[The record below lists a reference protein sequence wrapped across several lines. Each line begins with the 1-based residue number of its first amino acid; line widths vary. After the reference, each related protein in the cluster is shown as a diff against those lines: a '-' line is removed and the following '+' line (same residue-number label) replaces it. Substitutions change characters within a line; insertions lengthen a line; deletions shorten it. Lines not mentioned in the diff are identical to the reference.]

1 MKTEFKASFLKSV
14 KKIKSAT
21 LKDEIAAAILQVEEA
36 KDTGGIASI
45 KKLKGYKDFYRIR
58 LGDYRIGL
66 KITGNLVYFVDIAHR
81 KDIYKLFP

>member
-14 KKIKSAT
+14 KKIRSTA
-21 LKDEIAAAILQVEEA
+21 LKEDIVTVIIQVEEA
-36 KDTGGIASI
+36 NDISSISFI
-45 KKLKGYKDFYRIR
+45 KKLKGFKDYYRIR

-66 KITGNLVYFVDIAHR
+66 KISNDLVYFVEIAHR